1 MKIAI
6 PTRNNQVDGH
16 FGHCEYYT
24 IYSINE
30 EKSISGSQI
39 MESPQGCG
47 CKTDIAFLLQETGV
61 TMMLA
66 GNMGQGAL
74 QKLNSFGIEVLR
86 GCSGDVNDVV
96 MDYLSDKI
104 SDSGISCA
112 QHEHHHH
119 GGSSDCKH

>member
-24 IYSINE
+24 IFTINE
-30 EKSISGSQI
+30 DKTIEGSQV

-47 CKTDIAFLLQETGV
+47 CKSDIAFLLQETGV
-61 TMMLA
+61 TLMLA

-74 QKLNSFGIEVLR
+74 HNLNSFGIEVVR
-86 GCSGDVNDVV
+86 GCSGNVNDVV
-96 MDYLSDKI
+96 MDYLSEKI
-104 SDSGISCA
+104 SDSGASCEH
-112 QHEHHHH
+112 HEHHQH
-119 GGSSDCKH
+119 GNSSCNH